1 MVMVIQHILW
11 CRRKEKVVQGLHMG
25 KEKMKKEEQERAG
38 EPRGAM
44 RNKKMNK
51 EVHMKKE

>member
-1 MVMVIQHILW
+1 M
-11 CRRKEKVVQGLHMG
+11 VQGVHVG
-25 KEKMKKEEQERAG
+25 KEKMKKEEQNRAG

-51 EVHMKKE
+51 EEHMKKE

>member
-11 CRRKEKVVQGLHMG
+11 CRRKEKVVRGVNMG